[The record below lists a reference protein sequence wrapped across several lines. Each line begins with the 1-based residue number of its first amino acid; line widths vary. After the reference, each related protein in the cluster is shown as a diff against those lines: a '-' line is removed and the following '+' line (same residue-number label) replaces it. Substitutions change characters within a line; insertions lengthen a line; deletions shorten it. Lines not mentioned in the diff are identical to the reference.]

1 MSEENK
7 QKSFPWKTVGY
18 FDSFEAANKKR
29 SDLLEAPDELQV
41 KVKRCGEGG
50 KRFMVKERIN
60 PKYTPKIEKKK
71 HNKQKRG
78 K

>member
-18 FDSFEAANKKR
+18 FDSFEAADKKR
-29 SDLLEAPDELQV
+29 SELLETFGELQV
-41 KVKRCGEGG
+41 KVKRCGESG
-50 KRFMVKERIN
+50 KIFMVKERIN
-60 PKYTPKIEKKK
+60 PEDAPKIEKKK
-71 HNKQKRG
+71 RNKQKRE